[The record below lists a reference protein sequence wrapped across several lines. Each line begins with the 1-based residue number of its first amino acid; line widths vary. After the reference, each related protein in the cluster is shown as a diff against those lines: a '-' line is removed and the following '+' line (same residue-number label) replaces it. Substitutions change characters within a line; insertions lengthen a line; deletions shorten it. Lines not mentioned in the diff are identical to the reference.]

1 MHNHVERLGFDS
13 DVYVQKLGFD
23 FILKKKKKKMKLG
36 FDLDEQPWGNMSD
49 ARKFFDESPLLELVS
64 WNLFFGRLCS
74 GRECG

>member
-1 MHNHVERLGFDS
+1 MWRDWVLIQMFMFRNWALISFSKKR
-13 DVYVQKLGFD
+13 
-23 FILKKKKKKMKLG
+23 KKKKKKKKLG
-36 FDLDEQPWGNMSD
+36 FDLDEQPWGNRSD

>member
-23 FILKKKKKKMKLG
+23 FILKKEKRKMKLG
-36 FDLDEQPWGNMSD
+36 FDLDEQPCGNMSD

-64 WNLFFGRLCS
+64 WNLIFGRLCS

>member
-23 FILKKKKKKMKLG
+23 LE
-36 FDLDEQPWGNMSD
+36 EQPWGNMSD

>member
-13 DVYVQKLGFD
+13 DVYVQ
-23 FILKKKKKKMKLG
+23 KLG

-49 ARKFFDESPLLELVS
+49 ARKFFDECPLLELVS

>member
-13 DVYVQKLGFD
+13 DVYVQ
-23 FILKKKKKKMKLG
+23 KLG

>member
-23 FILKKKKKKMKLG
+23 FILKKEKRKMKLG